1 MRAGVRVCVCAG
13 VRARV
18 FVRVRA
24 CACVCVRVVFVSALR
39 LTGVCHY
46 FHPPSCFHPGLG
58 HSTGRNS
65 VESVCV
71 LAPSL
76 TVLART
82 QITAMMRIREI
93 IVYRLI

>member
-1 MRAGVRVCVCAG
+1 MRACMRAGVRVCVCAG

-46 FHPPSCFHPGLG
+46 FNPPSCFHPGLG

-65 VESVCV
+65 V

-82 QITAMMRIREI
+82 QITAMTSIREI
-93 IVYRLI
+93 VVYRLI